1 MATPR
6 KGGTGDEQGV
16 DVPIARVVDRLDDD
30 RNGKDD
36 DVAVVV
42 GQLVPAP
49 TLTAYA
55 VSATSRATPDSTLW
69 AATSRRP
76 SSSSSYAAPVMH
88 NSTGSFS
95 VAGTSTSGGAR
106 SGGLRRGSSSGS
118 VAGGKARG
126 GGVAG
131 DSAAAAAADGGE
143 GTYMPVMTHTGTQ
156 NVPGCGTA
164 SSTGGRRF
172 GEGAPA
178 TMAAGGA
185 RQSRGAPFAPAGGGG
200 SLPMKD
206 GDYVADGGPVLVAC
220 GQGKSMYNVKG
231 CMSSWVLVG
240 GGDGEQPD
248 AVKDKMAAAAGGGAG
263 GGGGGGATSS
273 QSWALRSED
282 NPAGDGGVMCS
293 ACVPS
298 IASGQA
304 SGTLITGGKDSVL
317 REWEI
322 AEGRPRLV
330 AHISGHT
337 DWISCCA
344 LIPSATAGVAPS
356 VAVSGGRDASIRFW
370 HKSAAA
376 AVEAAAARAASDAL
390 ANESA
395 QGKRKSVLRAA
406 FASGSRSSSG
416 RDLGSGG
423 GGGGGGGLVPPG
435 DGGWSLASSVAT
447 AHGSSEFVTCCASP
461 GGSSGA
467 AAGWVATGG
476 TDWSVRLWDVVKSRE
491 LGRLSFMGHSHP
503 VRSLA
508 CSSDGNLLV
517 SGGDDHKVI
526 VWSPQSRRP
535 LATLKSHA
543 SAVHGVAVDPG
554 THSGDPPRWIAS
566 GGGEGFLLVWDPRN
580 FGSPVATLRGEVAA
594 AGAAAADPSSL
605 SGAFSYGMSVVERE
619 GSLQGGLAGAR
630 SRGESGRWE
639 GETTGAT
646 MLNAVNCLA
655 AGGAGSS
662 GDWLF
667 AAGETVVR
675 CWRRRDGVWHGG
687 AGLPGEGL
695 GGIASLSVI
704 E

>member
-1 MATPR
+1 
-6 KGGTGDEQGV
+6 
-16 DVPIARVVDRLDDD
+16 
-30 RNGKDD
+30 
-36 DVAVVV
+36 
-42 GQLVPAP
+42 
-49 TLTAYA
+49 
-55 VSATSRATPDSTLW
+55 
-69 AATSRRP
+69 
-76 SSSSSYAAPVMH
+76 
-88 NSTGSFS
+88 
-95 VAGTSTSGGAR
+95 
-106 SGGLRRGSSSGS
+106 
-118 VAGGKARG
+118 
-126 GGVAG
+126 
-131 DSAAAAAADGGE
+131 
-143 GTYMPVMTHTGTQ
+143 
-156 NVPGCGTA
+156 
-164 SSTGGRRF
+164 
-172 GEGAPA
+172 
-178 TMAAGGA
+178 
-185 RQSRGAPFAPAGGGG
+185 
-200 SLPMKD
+200 
-206 GDYVADGGPVLVAC
+206 
-220 GQGKSMYNVKG
+220 
-231 CMSSWVLVG
+231 
-240 GGDGEQPD
+240 
-248 AVKDKMAAAAGGGAG
+248 
-263 GGGGGGATSS
+263 
-273 QSWALRSED
+273 SED

-293 ACVPS
+293 SCVPS
-298 IASGQA
+298 IASGQG

-330 AHISGHT
+330 AQISGHT

-344 LIPSATAGVAPS
+344 LVPSATAGVAPS
-356 VAVSGGRDASIRFW
+356 VAVSGGRDGSVRFW
-370 HKSAAA
+370 HKSAPAA
-376 AVEAAAARAASDAL
+376 AEAAAARAASDAV
-390 ANESA
+390 AKESA

-416 RDLGSGG
+416 RDLGSEGG
-423 GGGGGGGLVPPG
+423 SFAPPG
-435 DGGWSLASSVAT
+435 DGGWSLAASMAT

-467 AAGWVATGG
+467 AGGWVATGG

-543 SAVHGVAVDPG
+543 GAVHGIAVDPG

-580 FGSPVATLRGEVAA
+580 FRSPVATLRGEVAA
-594 AGAAAADPSSL
+594 AAAAAAADPSSL
-605 SGAFSYGMSVVERE
+605 SEAFSSGVSVVERE

-655 AGGAGSS
+655 GGGAGSG

-675 CWRRRDGVWHGG
+675 SWRRRDGVWHGG

-695 GGIASLSVI
+695 GGIASLSVV

>member
-6 KGGTGDEQGV
+6 KGGTGDEQGN
-16 DVPIARVVDRLDDD
+16 DVPIARVVDRPDDD
-30 RNGKDD
+30 RSRRDD
-36 DVAVVV
+36 DVAVVI

-49 TLTAYA
+49 ALPAYA
-55 VSATSRATPDSTLW
+55 VSATSRATPDRTPW
-69 AATSRRP
+69 AATSRGP
-76 SSSSSYAAPVMH
+76 SSSPSYAAPVMH

-106 SGGLRRGSSSGS
+106 SGGLRRGSSGGP

-126 GGVAG
+126 GGVEEDSA
-131 DSAAAAAADGGE
+131 SAAAAGGE
-143 GTYMPVMTHTGTQ
+143 GTYMPVMTHTGMH
-156 NVPGCGTA
+156 NVPGCGIA

-178 TMAAGGA
+178 TTAAA
-185 RQSRGAPFAPAGGGG
+185 RGAPFALEGGGG

-220 GQGKSMYNVKG
+220 GQGKSMYKVKG
-231 CMSSWVLVG
+231 CISSWVLVG
-240 GGDGEQPD
+240 GGGGEQPD
-248 AVKDKMAAAAGGGAG
+248 AVKEKMAAAAGGGAG
-263 GGGGGGATSS
+263 EGGGGGAPSN

-298 IASGQA
+298 IASGQS

-344 LIPSATAGVAPS
+344 LVPSATAGVAPS
-356 VAVSGGRDASIRFW
+356 VVVSGGRDASVRFW

-376 AVEAAAARAASDAL
+376 AAEAAAARAASDAL
-390 ANESA
+390 TKESA
-395 QGKRKSVLRAA
+395 
-406 FASGSRSSSG
+406 
-416 RDLGSGG
+416 GG
-423 GGGGGGGLVPPG
+423 GGGEGGGPVPPG

-491 LGRLSFMGHSHP
+491 LGRLSFMGHSHQ

-526 VWSPQSRRP
+526 VWSPQSRRVV
-535 LATLKSHA
+535 ATLKSHA

-554 THSGDPPRWIAS
+554 THSGDAPRWIAS

-594 AGAAAADPSSL
+594 ASAAAAPSSL
-605 SGAFSYGMSVVERE
+605 SGAFSSGVSVVERE

-639 GETTGAT
+639 GETAGAT

-655 AGGAGSS
+655 AGGAGSC

-675 CWRRRDGVWHGG
+675 SWRRRDGIWHGG

>member
-1 MATPR
+1 AVFSLAVRSGCSKIMATPR
-6 KGGTGDEQGV
+6 KGGTGDEQDD

-30 RNGKDD
+30 RNRKDD

-69 AATSRRP
+69 AATARGP

-106 SGGLRRGSSSGS
+106 SGGLRRGSSGGS

-126 GGVAG
+126 GGVDG
-131 DSAAAAAADGGE
+131 DSISAAAAGGGE

-172 GEGAPA
+172 GDGAPA
-178 TMAAGGA
+178 TTAAGGA

-240 GGDGEQPD
+240 DGGGEQRE
-248 AVKDKMAAAAGGGAG
+248 AVKEKMAAAAGGGAG
-263 GGGGGGATSS
+263 GSGGGGAPSS

-344 LIPSATAGVAPS
+344 LVPSATAGVAPS
-356 VAVSGGRDASIRFW
+356 VAVSGGRDASVRFW

-376 AVEAAAARAASDAL
+376 AAEAAASRAASDAL
-390 ANESA
+390 AKESA

-423 GGGGGGGLVPPG
+423 GGGGGGGLVPP
-435 DGGWSLASSVAT
+435 
-447 AHGSSEFVTCCASP
+447 
-461 GGSSGA
+461 
-467 AAGWVATGG
+467 
-476 TDWSVRLWDVVKSRE
+476 
-491 LGRLSFMGHSHP
+491 
-503 VRSLA
+503 
-508 CSSDGNLLV
+508 
-517 SGGDDHKVI
+517 
-526 VWSPQSRRP
+526 
-535 LATLKSHA
+535 
-543 SAVHGVAVDPG
+543 
-554 THSGDPPRWIAS
+554 
-566 GGGEGFLLVWDPRN
+566 
-580 FGSPVATLRGEVAA
+580 
-594 AGAAAADPSSL
+594 
-605 SGAFSYGMSVVERE
+605 
-619 GSLQGGLAGAR
+619 
-630 SRGESGRWE
+630 
-639 GETTGAT
+639 
-646 MLNAVNCLA
+646 
-655 AGGAGSS
+655 
-662 GDWLF
+662 
-667 AAGETVVR
+667 
-675 CWRRRDGVWHGG
+675 
-687 AGLPGEGL
+687 
-695 GGIASLSVI
+695 
-704 E
+704 

>member
-1 MATPR
+1 
-6 KGGTGDEQGV
+6 
-16 DVPIARVVDRLDDD
+16 
-30 RNGKDD
+30 
-36 DVAVVV
+36 
-42 GQLVPAP
+42 
-49 TLTAYA
+49 
-55 VSATSRATPDSTLW
+55 
-69 AATSRRP
+69 
-76 SSSSSYAAPVMH
+76 
-88 NSTGSFS
+88 
-95 VAGTSTSGGAR
+95 
-106 SGGLRRGSSSGS
+106 
-118 VAGGKARG
+118 
-126 GGVAG
+126 
-131 DSAAAAAADGGE
+131 
-143 GTYMPVMTHTGTQ
+143 MPVMTHTGTK

-178 TMAAGGA
+178 TTAAGGA

-240 GGDGEQPD
+240 GGGGEQPD
-248 AVKDKMAAAAGGGAG
+248 AVKEKMATAAGRGAG
-263 GGGGGGATSS
+263 GWGGGG
-273 QSWALRSED
+273 
-282 NPAGDGGVMCS
+282 
-293 ACVPS
+293 
-298 IASGQA
+298 GQA

-344 LIPSATAGVAPS
+344 LVPSATAGVAPS
-356 VAVSGGRDASIRFW
+356 VAVSGGRDASVRFW
-370 HKSAAA
+370 HKSDAAA
-376 AVEAAAARAASDAL
+376 AEAAAARAASDAL
-390 ANESA
+390 AKESA
-395 QGKRKSVLRAA
+395 QGKRKSSLRAA

-423 GGGGGGGLVPPG
+423 GGGGGIVPPG

-467 AAGWVATGG
+467 AGGWVATGG
-476 TDWSVRLWDVVKSRE
+476 TDWSVRLWDVVKFRE

-508 CSSDGNLLV
+508 CSSDGKLLV

-554 THSGDPPRWIAS
+554 THSGDAPRWIAS

-580 FGSPVATLRGEVAA
+580 FGSPVAILRGEVT
-594 AGAAAADPSSL
+594 AADPSSL
-605 SGAFSYGMSVVERE
+605 SEAFSSGMSVAERE
-619 GSLQGGLAGAR
+619 GGLQGGLAGAR

-655 AGGAGSS
+655 AGGAGSG

-675 CWRRRDGVWHGG
+675 SWRRRDGVWHGG